1 MIEKCLG
8 YLRGAVFA
16 RALVRLDR
24 GLELSLVNGQ
34 VKFGARAHLWPGVKI
49 SVRGRPGMPG
59 VVRIGRRAS
68 LGDRIQVHACFGVE
82 VGEGTLISWEVC
94 FLENVYHHWTPER
107 GVFSDSSKPASR
119 GPIKIGRN
127 CWIGK
132 GATVFSDV
140 VIGDRVR
147 IGAGAVIFPRVR
159 IGDGADI
166 RPGAVVQTDV
176 PAGAIA
182 TPAAATLSFRRPEAI

>member
-1 MIEKCLG
+1 MIGKMIG
-8 YLRGAVFA
+8 YLRGAVRA
-16 RALVRLDR
+16 RSLMRLDS

-34 VKFGARAHLWPGVKI
+34 VKFGARSHLWPGVKI
-49 SVRGRPGMPG
+49 SVRGRPGKTG
-59 VVRIGRRAS
+59 VVTIGRRAS
-68 LGDRIQVHACFGVE
+68 LGDRIQVHACFGVD

-107 GVFSDSSKPASR
+107 GVFSDTSKPASR
-119 GPIKIGRN
+119 GPIKIGRD

-132 GATVFSDV
+132 GVTVFSDV
-140 VIGDRVR
+140 VVGD
-147 IGAGAVIFPRVR
+147 RVR

-166 RPGAVVQTDV
+166 RPGAVVQSDV

-182 TPAAATLSFRRPEAI
+182 TPAAATLSFRRTEAI